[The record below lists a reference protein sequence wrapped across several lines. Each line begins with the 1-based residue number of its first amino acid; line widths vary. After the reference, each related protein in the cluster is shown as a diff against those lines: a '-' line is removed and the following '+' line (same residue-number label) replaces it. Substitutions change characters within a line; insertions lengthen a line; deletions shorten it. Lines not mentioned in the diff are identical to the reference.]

1 MCTVSNK
8 YREREAIELLT
19 HLPTVDPTD
28 RSVHLIYRQVRE
40 KTHSKQTRIH
50 TRDRRKPRQ
59 KKNYNNMINIRI
71 NWWRLMAIN
80 NIFIVPFSSSNH
92 QRALSTIQFSYL
104 FVGVVVLR
112 MHKVIA
118 QATDSSAR
126 RGEIWFKDA
135 YQLGFFSHENNR
147 LLIRIEWHDVC
158 RIRNE

>member
-1 MCTVSNK
+1 
-8 YREREAIELLT
+8 
-19 HLPTVDPTD
+19 
-28 RSVHLIYRQVRE
+28 
-40 KTHSKQTRIH
+40 
-50 TRDRRKPRQ
+50 
-59 KKNYNNMINIRI
+59 
-71 NWWRLMAIN
+71 MAIN

-135 YQLGFFSHENNR
+135 YQLGFFR
-147 LLIRIEWHDVC
+147 LKTTDCLFESNDTTYVESETSKHC
-158 RIRNE
+158 